1 MTTYPTYLKFGDDQ
15 EQLYRNLSSDQ
26 ARDERFAM
34 EEIDLRFSHSNKL
47 YRIDH
52 KYEAPVYSD
61 GSYYYVLKEYNASA
75 Q

>member
-1 MTTYPTYLKFGDDQ
+1 MTTYPTYLKFGDGPQ
-15 EQLYRNLSSDQ
+15 QLYRNLSSDQ

-47 YRIDH
+47 YIIDH
-52 KYEAPVYSD
+52 KYEAPVYRD
-61 GSYYYVLKEYNASA
+61 GSYYYVLKEYNADL